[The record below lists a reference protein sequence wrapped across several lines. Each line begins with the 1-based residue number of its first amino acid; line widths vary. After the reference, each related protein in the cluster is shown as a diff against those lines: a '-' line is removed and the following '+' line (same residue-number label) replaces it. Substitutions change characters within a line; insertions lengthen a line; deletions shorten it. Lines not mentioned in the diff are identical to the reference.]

1 MIPQESGKTEPGKM
15 EPRKLRLLLVDDHF
29 YIREGLKSLLGQEA
43 DMEVIGEAADGES
56 ACRLAARASDDPA
69 DMPDIIIM
77 DLSLGSMHGTAA
89 TAKIKTANPR
99 VLVVALSMHEDATYV
114 RAVLEAGA
122 SGYVLKR
129 SATRELV
136 QAIRS
141 VAAGGTYLDPAV
153 AGKLTAEYVRRRS
166 SSTPQY
172 RGDTFG
178 YDLTEREEEVLGLV
192 AQGFTSREIAVQLG
206 ISPKS
211 VESYKMRALR
221 KAGIETRVEI
231 TRYAVLKGWL

>member
-1 MIPQESGKTEPGKM
+1 
-15 EPRKLRLLLVDDHF
+15 
-29 YIREGLKSLLGQEA
+29 
-43 DMEVIGEAADGES
+43 
-56 ACRLAARASDDPA
+56 
-69 DMPDIIIM
+69 
-77 DLSLGSMHGTAA
+77 
-89 TAKIKTANPR
+89 
-99 VLVVALSMHEDATYV
+99 V